1 MSLEII
7 RSTSDGADAAP
18 SALASFF
25 SSLARPLRTRQRAL
39 PPCSSRTKTTAPR
52 IAPRGCYKPTI
63 RPADVDRIAQHAG
76 VSVCGLVHIAR
87 RNDWTCADLHRL
99 LFDGASRHEVIAS
112 SKAALNCEVGAL
124 PDKGFETAPC
134 KADLYWTSC
143 LRQRGSDATA
153 FAARAALYVGKGAL

>member
-1 MSLEII
+1 M
-7 RSTSDGADAAP
+7 AP
-18 SALASFF
+18 MLLPAPWRASFQAWPGHCALAN
-25 SSLARPLRTRQRAL
+25 ARCRLVPVERKPR
-39 PPCSSRTKTTAPR
+39 PPR
-52 IAPRGCYKPTI
+52 IAPRGCYKPMI

-134 KADLYWTSC
+134 KADCT
-143 LRQRGSDATA
+143 G
-153 FAARAALYVGKGAL
+153 RAACANEEATRPPLLHAPPCMSGKEHCEG